1 MKSVLWGDLMPV
13 LKLEKDDENREIE
26 FELSYLKS
34 LTTKERF
41 LLMQEKSEEMRSRG
55 YRKSSEIVKRSK

>member
-1 MKSVLWGDLMPV
+1 MPV

-26 FELSYLKS
+26 FEIRYLKS

-41 LLMQEKSEEMRSRG
+41 LIMQKKSDEMKKMLRSCG
-55 YRKSSEIVKRSK
+55 YRKSPEIVKRS